1 MMPGENQSK
10 ALAIA
15 ADATTGNCQNCSV
28 LQQVGDVLGG
38 FFVTEK
44 SVTVLYIIFSIQILN
59 IMERFNVF
67 LSCGVNV
74 LISIY

>member
-28 LQQVGDVLGG
+28 LQQVGDSFGG
-38 FFVTEK
+38 LFCYRE
-44 SVTVLYIIFSIQILN
+44 
-59 IMERFNVF
+59 
-67 LSCGVNV
+67 
-74 LISIY
+74 ISYSALPYLFDPDLKHYGAI